1 MEVWSCVAP
10 VVGVGFGVSGSV
22 QLLRAVGCNG
32 FFKTLRLDSSS
43 QERAIAQDARVS
55 GAR

>member
-43 QERAIAQDARVS
+43 QEGPAQDARVS